1 MIEHTKNGKD
11 YYLTIVNIRDK
22 AIFKLLVVLQVFQV
36 SHPGPTPPALISP
49 FVLKMLTIVLFQ

>member
-36 SHPGPTPPALISP
+36 SHPGPTPPA
-49 FVLKMLTIVLFQ
+49 